1 MTFPLTT
8 RLHALLTTLEAD
20 MRRRVADDAAV
31 RAPLATD
38 HKAEFDAGHTRQD
51 FTTWL
56 GGRVTQAGVA
66 WILATVF
73 VRFLE
78 DNRLITP
85 PRFLE
90 PVGSRTN
97 APDDRWQAF
106 IRKTPTANRRDWMQ
120 SEFDNLAHNHPALAE
135 LLGRANHHLW
145 MLAPSQDG
153 VTALLDAFSE
163 RTDDGTALR
172 WSFADPELSTRFL
185 GDLYQDL
192 SDEAKKR
199 FALLQTPDFVERFI
213 LDRTLEPALD
223 TFGVQWKDEKGGF
236 RLIDPTVGS
245 GHFLLGAFPRIL
257 KRWREA
263 EPTTDIR
270 ILVQRTLDAL
280 HGTDINPFAVS
291 IARFRLLIAALKAC
305 GITHLGAAPDF
316 TMQLAAG
323 DALLLADRSAAR
335 GSGGVQLSLDP
346 TDAATLQLTS
356 TRYDAARRILGS
368 GFHAVVGNPPYIQA
382 PTDLKDAYRALYGS
396 CHREYALTCP
406 FMERF
411 VELALPA
418 QGARPAGFVGKITSN
433 SFMKREFGKKLINEF
448 FPKWDLTTVIDSSG
462 AFIPGHN
469 GGQAGGTPTV
479 ILFLRNQKPSKS
491 TVRAVLGIR
500 GEPSTPDDPSCGLVW
515 KAILEQIERPGSQ
528 SRFVSVED
536 RERHAFTTHPW
547 SLSGGGA
554 GDVKASIEAAAPA
567 TLATLSTSIGF
578 ICITKEDDFFV
589 RDWPSVLRDGLQSAV
604 RPFGVG
610 DEIRDW
616 GCARGDAVLFPYEA
630 DGRTVEVRKHQA
642 IYRTAWASKRCL
654 GERATFGGQTY
665 FEAGKAW
672 WEFGQIPF
680 DRLRT
685 PLSIAFAE
693 IATHNHFVLDRGGK
707 VFKQT
712 APVIKLKPG
721 ATEDEHLALLGVLNS
736 STALFWL
743 RQVCF
748 PKGGFV
754 DGKWQERFAF
764 NGANVEKFPLTD
776 RYAVT
781 LELVQVLDHLG
792 SEGAKAG
799 ELVGGASVVSCA
811 AFAREADARLNQQVA
826 IQEELDWLVY
836 RLYGLRGDNTLEWPD
851 LDSLP
856 PVKLGERAF
865 EIVMARKMAAGE
877 LQTTWFERHGS
888 TPITEIPSHWPAPYR
903 TLVER
908 RIKAIEDDASIG
920 LIEQPE
926 FKRRWNHE
934 PWEDT
939 WRKALTERLLDRIEA
954 MDVWRADPPAPLSVA
969 HLADLLARDAEA
981 VQIAE
986 LLTGTEAPEM
996 APFLAGLV
1004 KDEHVPCAAGARYTE
1019 SGLRKR
1025 ASWEATWELQRK
1037 EDAIDALAEAGTIT
1051 ADEAKARKKR
1061 EVGPIPVP
1069 PKYDSKDFRTAA
1081 YWQARGKLD
1090 VPKER
1095 FVSYPGAGGDKPT
1108 DLMLGWAGW
1117 DQYQQAQ
1124 ALVGLVDTL
1133 SDAGAKGDRLA
1144 PLLQGLAELL
1154 PWLSQWFGN
1163 HPEFGDLGAVYRGA
1177 WQERVQGAGLTAD
1190 AVTAWTLPK
1199 ATRGGG
1205 GGGRKRQSAGAA
1217 EARPA
1222 VSRKREIE

>member
-1 MTFPLTT
+1 MALALTT
-8 RLHALLTTLEAD
+8 RLQKLLATLEAD
-20 MRRRVADDAAV
+20 IRKRVADDDSV
-31 RAPLATD
+31 RAPLVAD
-38 HKAEFDAGHTRQD
+38 HKAEFEAGHTRQD

-120 SEFDNLAHNHPALAE
+120 SEFDDLARNHPALSE

-153 VTALLDAFSE
+153 VTALLETFSE

-172 WSFADPELSTRFL
+172 WSFADPERSTRFL

-305 GITHLGAAPDF
+305 GITHLSAAPDF

-335 GSGGVQLSLDP
+335 GTSGVQLSLDP
-346 TDAATLQLTS
+346 TEAATAIRTD
-356 TRYDAARRILGS
+356 TRYDAARRILAK
-368 GFHAVVGNPPYIQA
+368 GFHAVVGNPPYIN
-382 PTDLKDAYRALYGS
+382 PPKDLNQAYRDLYGS
-396 CHREYALTCP
+396 CSGKYALTCP

-418 QGARPAGFVGKITSN
+418 QGARPAGFIGKITSN
-433 SFMKREFGKKLINEF
+433 SFMKREFGKKLITDF
-448 FPKWDLTTVIDSSG
+448 FSKWDLTAAIDTSG
-462 AFIPGHN
+462 AYIPGHP
-469 GGQAGGTPTV
+469 TPTV
-479 ILFLRNQKPSKS
+479 ILFLRNQKPSKT

-500 GEPSTPDDPSCGLVW
+500 GEPSAPAEPARGLVW
-515 KAILEQIERPGSQ
+515 QAILGQIEAPGSQ
-528 SRFVSVED
+528 GNFVSVED
-536 RERHAFTTHPW
+536 RDRQAFATHPW
-547 SLSGGGA
+547 SMGGGGA
-554 GDVKASIEAAAPA
+554 GDVREAIEEAGERRLSSLGTVGVFGMTNADDVFLAPIHA
-567 TLATLSTSIGF
+567 FRRRALESTSFRPLVLG
-578 ICITKEDDFFV
+578 DAL
-589 RDWPSVLRDGLQSAV
+589 RDWQCSDE
-604 RPFGVG
+604 VG
-610 DEIRDW
+610 SI
-616 GCARGDAVLFPYEA
+616 FPYEGEKLGA
-630 DGRTVEVRKHQA
+630 INGLPRLARWLWPCRTALWDRQTFGKLSYKDEGRTYYEWHQV
-642 IYRTAWASKRCL
+642 TL
-654 GERATFGGQTY
+654 
-665 FEAGKAW
+665 
-672 WEFGQIPF
+672 

-707 VFKQT
+707 VFNRT

-764 NGANVEKFPLTD
+764 NGANVEKFPLAD

-781 LELVQVLDHLG
+781 LGLVQVLDQLG

-811 AFAREADARLNQQVA
+811 KFAREADARLNQQVA

-856 PVKLGERAF
+856 PVQLGERAF

-939 WRKALTERLLDRIEA
+939 WRKALTERLLDRVEA
-954 MDVWRADPPAPLSVA
+954 MDVWRADPAAPLSVA

-1004 KDEHVPCAAGARYTE
+1004 KGEHVPCAAGARYTE
-1019 SGLRKR
+1019 SGLLKRK
-1025 ASWEATWELQRK
+1025 SWEATWDLQRK
-1037 EDAIDALAEAGTIT
+1037 EDAIDALAEAGKIT

-1061 EVGPIPVP
+1061 EVGAIPVP

-1124 ALVGLVDTL
+1124 ALVGLIDTL
-1133 SDAGAKGDRLA
+1133 AEAGATGERLA

-1154 PWLSQWFGN
+1154 PWIKQWFDSHLG
-1163 HPEFGDLGAVYRGA
+1163 FDDLGDTYRAV
-1177 WQERVQGAGLTAD
+1177 WQERVEKAGLTVE

-1205 GGGRKRQSAGAA
+1205 GRKKKSTAASAAA
-1217 EARPA
+1217 EGGDDD
-1222 VSRKREIE
+1222 E

>member
-1 MTFPLTT
+1 MALALTT
-8 RLHALLTTLEAD
+8 RLQKLLATLEAD
-20 MRRRVADDAAV
+20 IRKRVADDDSV
-31 RAPLATD
+31 RAPLEAD

-56 GGRVTQAGVA
+56 GGRITQAGVA

-120 SEFDNLAHNHPALAE
+120 SEFDDLARNHPALAE

-153 VTALLDAFSE
+153 VTALLETFSE

-305 GITHLGAAPDF
+305 GIAHLSAAPDF

-323 DALLLADRSAAR
+323 DALLLERGGYAR
-335 GSGGVQLSLDP
+335 GRLNEQLSLDP
-346 TDAATLQLTS
+346 TDTDTRIS
-356 TRYDAARRILGS
+356 TDTRYDAARKILEK
-368 GFHAVVGNPPYIQA
+368 GFHAVVGNPPYIQ
-382 PTDLKDAYRALYGS
+382 PPSDLRDAYRALYGS

-418 QGARPAGFVGKITSN
+418 QGARPAGFVGKITGSQFR
-433 SFMKREFGKKLINEF
+433 SAAFGKKLVNEHF
-448 FPKWDLTTVIDSSG
+448 RRWDLTHAIDTSG
-462 AFIPGHN
+462 AAIPGHE
-469 GGQAGGTPTV
+469 TPTV
-479 ILFLRNQKPSKS
+479 ILFFRNQPPVRG

-500 GEPSTPDDPSCGLVW
+500 SEPPQERGSWQGLVW
-515 KAILEQIERPGSQ
+515 RAILDQIDRPGSQ
-528 SRFVSVED
+528 SDFVSVED
-536 RERHAFTTHPW
+536 RDRQAFATHPW

-554 GDVKASIEAAAPA
+554 GDVKAAIEAASQ
-567 TLATLSTSIGF
+567 TSLAALAASIGF
-578 ICITKEDDFFV
+578 GCITKEDDFFV
-589 RDWPSVLRDGLQSAV
+589 RTWPSVARNGLQAVV

-610 DEIRDW
+610 DELRDW
-616 GCARGDAVLFPYEA
+616 YCKDGDAVLFPYEA
-630 DGRTVEVRKHQA
+630 DGRTIELSKDQA
-642 IYRTAWASKRCL
+642 FCRTAWASKHCL
-654 GERATFGGQTY
+654 GERATFGGQSY
-665 FEAGKAW
+665 FEAGKPW

-685 PLSIAFAE
+685 PRAIAFAFL
-693 IATHNHFVLDRGGK
+693 ATHNNFVLDRGGK

-736 STALFWL
+736 STAWFLL
-743 RQVCF
+743 KDTCF
-748 PKGGFV
+748 QRGGCPE
-754 DGKWQERFAF
+754 GKWQERVNINA
-764 NGANVEKFPLTD
+764 EPLSKVMLPAEMNRCVPLAHRCD
-776 RYAVT
+776 RVGQAMG
-781 LELVQVLDHLG
+781 LAASRLQA
-792 SEGAKAG
+792 EGAPIPLKSFS
-799 ELVGGASVVSCA
+799 ESGGMNLAQAVV
-811 AFAREADARLNQQVA
+811 L
-826 IQEELDWLVY
+826 QEELDWLVY
-836 RLYGLRGDNTLEWPD
+836 RLYALRGDNALEWPD

-856 PVKLGERAF
+856 PVQLGERAF

-939 WRKALTERLLDRIEA
+939 WRKALTERLLDRVEA

-969 HLADLLARDAEA
+969 HLADLFARDAEA
-981 VQIAE
+981 VHIAE

-1019 SGLRKR
+1019 SGLLKRK
-1025 ASWEATWELQRK
+1025 SWEATWDLQRK

-1051 ADEAKARKKR
+1051 ADEAKARKTR
-1061 EVGPIPVP
+1061 EVGTIPVP

-1117 DQYQQAQ
+1117 DHYQQAQ
-1124 ALVGLVDTL
+1124 ALVGLVNAQTE
-1133 SDAGAKGDRLA
+1133 AGATADRLK

-1154 PWLSQWFGN
+1154 PWIKQWYDS
-1163 HPEFGDLGAVYRGA
+1163 HLGFDDVGETYRGV
-1177 WQERVQGAGLTAD
+1177 WRESVQRAGLTAE

-1205 GGGRKRQSAGAA
+1205 GGRNRKTADTAKA
-1217 EARPA
+1217 TARG
-1222 VSRKREIE
+1222 STEDEIE

>member
-1 MTFPLTT
+1 MALALTT

-31 RAPLATD
+31 RAPLAAD
-38 HKAEFDAGHTRQD
+38 HNAEFEAGHTRQD

-78 DNRLITP
+78 DNALITP
-85 PRFLE
+85 VRFLE

-106 IRKTPTANRRDWMQ
+106 IRRSPTANRRDWMQ
-120 SEFDNLAHNHPALAE
+120 SEFDDLARNHPALAE

-153 VTALLDAFSE
+153 VTALLEAFSE

-305 GITHLGAAPDF
+305 GITHLSAAPDF

-335 GSGGVQLSLDP
+335 GTSGVQLSLDP
-346 TDAATLQLTS
+346 TDAATLHLTS
-356 TRYDAARRILGS
+356 TRYDAARRILAK
-368 GFHAVVGNPPYIQA
+368 GFHAVVGNPPYIQ
-382 PTDLKDAYRALYGS
+382 PPEDLNQAYRELYGS
-396 CHREYALTCP
+396 CSGKYALTCP

-411 VELALPA
+411 VELALPV
-418 QGARPAGFVGKITSN
+418 QGARPAGFVGKITGSQFR
-433 SFMKREFGKKLINEF
+433 SAAFGKKLVNEYF
-448 FPKWDLTTVIDSSG
+448 KRWDLTHVIDTSG
-462 AFIPGHN
+462 AAIPGHE
-469 GGQAGGTPTV
+469 TPTV
-479 ILFLRNQKPSKS
+479 ILFFRNQAPRRG
-491 TVRAVLGIR
+491 TVRAVLGIQS
-500 GEPSTPDDPSCGLVW
+500 EPPQAEGGWRGLVW
-515 KAILEQIERPGSQ
+515 NAILDQIERPGSR
-528 SRFVSVED
+528 SAFLSVED
-536 RERHAFTTHPW
+536 RDRQAFLTHPW

-554 GDVKASIEAAAPA
+554 GDVKAAIEAGSTERVGRWAVSIGPGAILGEDDAFASPIAAPSFRA
-567 TLATLSTSIGF
+567 MPADHRRLLV
-578 ICITKEDDFFV
+578 E
-589 RDWPSVLRDGLQSAV
+589 
-604 RPFGVG
+604 G
-610 DEIRDW
+610 DQIRDW
-616 GCARGDAVLFPYEA
+616 SLRSDSVLYFPYSGSVELIRQ
-630 DGRTVEVRKHQA
+630 DRVWRGLWPLRTLL
-642 IYRTAWASKRCL
+642 WARNTFSKRTYREE
-654 GERATFGGQTY
+654 GRAY
-665 FEAGKAW
+665 
-672 WEFGQIPF
+672 WEYHQIPI
-680 DRLRT
+680 DRNRT
-685 PLSIAFAE
+685 PLSITYAF

-736 STALFWL
+736 STTWFLL
-743 RQVCF
+743 KDTCF
-748 PKGGFV
+748 QRGGCPE
-754 DGKWQERFAF
+754 GKWQERVNINAEPLSNIALPDQMGPCIPLADRCDRVGQALGAVASLLAA
-764 NGANVEKFPLTD
+764 NGEIVS
-776 RYAVT
+776 
-781 LELVQVLDHLG
+781 LE
-792 SEGAKAG
+792 
-799 ELVGGASVVSCA
+799 
-811 AFAREADARLNQQVA
+811 AFARSSAA
-826 IQEELDWLVY
+826 ILANVIALQEELDWLVY

-856 PVKLGERAF
+856 PVQLGERAF
-865 EIVMARKMAAGE
+865 EIVMARRMAAGE

-903 TLVER
+903 ALVER

-1019 SGLRKR
+1019 SGLLKRK
-1025 ASWEATWELQRK
+1025 SWEATWDLQRK
-1037 EDAIDALAEAGTIT
+1037 EDAIDALAEAGKIT

-1061 EVGPIPVP
+1061 EVGAIPVP

-1124 ALVGLVDTL
+1124 ALVGLIDMLADRGV
-1133 SDAGAKGDRLA
+1133 KGDRLA

-1154 PWLSQWFGN
+1154 PWIKQWFDSHLG
-1163 HPEFGDLGAVYRGA
+1163 FDDLGETYRAV
-1177 WQERVQGAGLTAD
+1177 WQEHVQGAGLNAE
-1190 AVTAWTLPK
+1190 AVAAWTLPK
-1199 ATRGGG
+1199 ATRGG
-1205 GGGRKRQSAGAA
+1205 RRRRRPETADEA
-1217 EARPA
+1217 ENARMDEEGM
-1222 VSRKREIE
+1222 S

>member
-1 MTFPLTT
+1 MSLQITN
-8 RLHALLTTLEAD
+8 RLHVLLAVLEAD
-20 MRRRVADDAAV
+20 IRQRVNNDASV
-31 RAPLATD
+31 RAPLVAD
-38 HKAEFDAGHTRQD
+38 HRAEFEAGYTRQD

-56 GGRVTQAGVA
+56 GGHVTQTGVA

-78 DNRLITP
+78 DNRLIS
-85 PRFLE
+85 PRFFE
-90 PVGSRTN
+90 PIGSRTN

-106 IRKTPTANRRDWMQ
+106 IHATPTANRRDWMQ
-120 SEFDNLAHNHPALAE
+120 AEFAELARHPALAE
-135 LLGRANHHLW
+135 LLGRANEHLW
-145 MLAPSQDG
+145 LLAPSEDG
-153 VTALLDAFSE
+153 VLALLATFAE
-163 RTDDGTALR
+163 RTDDGTTLR
-172 WSFADPELSTRFL
+172 WSFADAELSTRFL

-192 SDEAKKR
+192 SDDAKKR

-213 LDRTLEPALD
+213 LDRTLEPAFD

-305 GITHLGAAPDF
+305 GITHLSAAPDF
-316 TMQLAAG
+316 TMQIAAG
-323 DALLLADRSAAR
+323 DALLLADRGATR
-335 GSGGVQLSLDP
+335 GTSGVQLSLDP
-346 TDAATLQLTS
+346 TDVATSQLTS
-356 TRYDAARRILGS
+356 TRYDAARKILAK

-382 PTDLKDAYRALYGS
+382 PSDLKDAYRALYGS

-411 VELALPA
+411 VELALQA

-433 SFMKREFGKKLINEF
+433 SFMKREFGKKLISQYF
-448 FPKWDLTTVIDSSG
+448 AKWDLTAAIDTSG
-462 AFIPGHN
+462 AYIPGH
-469 GGQAGGTPTV
+469 GTPTV

-500 GEPSTPDDPSCGLVW
+500 GEPSTPDDPSQGLVW
-515 KAILEQIERPGSQ
+515 RSILDQIEKPGSQ
-528 SRFVSVED
+528 SNFVSVED
-536 RERHAFTTHPW
+536 RARDMFCAHPW

-554 GDVKASIEAAAPA
+554 GDVKAAIEEAAQTDLA
-567 TLATLSTSIGF
+567 TLATSIGF
-578 ICITKEDDFFV
+578 VCITKEDDFFV
-589 RDWPSVLRDGLQSAV
+589 RDWPSVLRDGLKAVV

-630 DGRTVEVRKHQA
+630 DGRTSGVTKNQA
-642 IYRTAWASKRCL
+642 FYRTAWTSKRCL
-654 GERATFGGQTY
+654 GERATFGGQSY
-665 FEAGKAW
+665 FEAGKPW

-707 VFKQT
+707 VFKNS

-736 STALFWL
+736 STALFYC
-743 RQVCF
+743 RQVCHD
-748 PKGGFV
+748 KGTGGIGGGIASEYWEHRFV
-754 DGKWQERFAF
+754 F
-764 NGANVEKFPLTD
+764 NATAVGLVPMPVQSAATVPHASKLDACSAKMAELTT
-776 RYAVT
+776 ALST
-781 LELVQVLDHLG
+781 
-792 SEGAKAG
+792 G
-799 ELVGGASVVSCA
+799 EMLS
-811 AFAREADARLNQQVA
+811 REAFGDRSTEILAASIAL
-826 IQEELDWLVY
+826 QEELDWLVY
-836 RLYGLRGDNTLEWPD
+836 RLYKLRDDSTLEWPS
-851 LDSLP
+851 LETLP
-856 PVKLGERAF
+856 PVQFGERAF

-888 TPITEIPSHWPAPYR
+888 TPITEVPSHWPAAYR
-903 TLVER
+903 ALVEA
-908 RIKAIEDDASIG
+908 RIHAIESDASIG
-920 LIEQPE
+920 MIEQPE

-934 PWEDT
+934 EWKDT
-939 WRKALTERLLDRIEA
+939 WRNALTERFLDKVEA
-954 MDVWRADPPAPLSVA
+954 LAVWRGDEPAPKSVA
-969 HLADLLARDAEA
+969 QLADILARDPEA
-981 VQIAE
+981 VELAE
-986 LLTGTEAPEM
+986 HLTGTEAPEM
-996 APFLAGLV
+996 APFLAGLL

-1025 ASWEATWELQRK
+1025 QSWEATWDLQRK
-1037 EDAIDALAEAGTIT
+1037 EDAIDALKEAGKLT

-1061 EVGPIPVP
+1061 EVGDIPVP
-1069 PKYDSKDFRTAA
+1069 PKYDIKDFAKTP

-1090 VPKER
+1090 VAKER
-1095 FVSYPGAGGDKPT
+1095 FISYPLAGGDNAT

-1117 DQYQQAQ
+1117 DHYQQAQ
-1124 ALVGLVDTL
+1124 AVVSLIDTHLEAGLAAERAL
-1133 SDAGAKGDRLA
+1133 

-1154 PWLSQWFGN
+1154 PWLSQWFGKD
-1163 HPEFGDLGAVYRGA
+1163 PEFGDIGVVYRGA
-1177 WQERVQGAGLTAD
+1177 WQERVQRAGVTTDAVSAWTQPKSVRGRTAGAGKKTNA
-1190 AVTAWTLPK
+1190 
-1199 ATRGGG
+1199 
-1205 GGGRKRQSAGAA
+1205 RKEKETQ
-1217 EARPA
+1217 
-1222 VSRKREIE
+1222 

>member
-1 MTFPLTT
+1 MALALTT
-8 RLHALLTTLEAD
+8 RLHALLATLESD
-20 MRRRVADDAAV
+20 IRKRVADDATV
-31 RAPLATD
+31 RAPLVAD
-38 HKAEFDAGHTRQD
+38 HNAEFEAGHTRQD

-78 DNRLITP
+78 DNKLITP
-85 PRFLE
+85 ARFLE

-120 SEFDNLAHNHPALAE
+120 SEFDDLARNHPALAE

-172 WSFADPELSTRFL
+172 WSLADPELSTRFL

-223 TFGVQWKDEKGGF
+223 TFGVDWKDDKGGF

-305 GITHLGAAPDF
+305 GITHLSAAPDF

-323 DALLLADRSAAR
+323 DALLLAER
-335 GSGGVQLSLDP
+335 GANRGTGGVQLSLDP

-356 TRYDAARRILGS
+356 ARYDAARRILKK
-368 GFHAVVGNPPYIQA
+368 GFHAVVGNPPYIQ
-382 PTDLKDAYRALYGS
+382 PPEDLNQAYRELYGS
-396 CHREYALTCP
+396 CSGKYALTCP

-418 QGARPAGFVGKITSN
+418 QGAQPAGFVGKITSN
-433 SFMKREFGKKLINEF
+433 SFMKREFGKKLITQYF
-448 FPKWDLTTVIDSSG
+448 AKWDLTAAIDTSG
-462 AFIPGHN
+462 AYIPGH
-469 GGQAGGTPTV
+469 GTPTV

-500 GEPSTPDDPSCGLVW
+500 GEPSTPDDPSRGLVW
-515 KAILEQIERPGSQ
+515 QAILGQIESPGSQ
-528 SRFVSVED
+528 SNFVSVED
-536 RERHAFTTHPW
+536 RDRQAFATHPW

-554 GDVKASIEAAAPA
+554 GDVKAAIEARAPTRLDDFA
-567 TLATLSTSIGF
+567 TEIGF
-578 ICITKEDDFFV
+578 MAITGEDDFYVGAASTLRRWAVPEANVRRFV
-589 RDWPSVLRDGLQSAV
+589 EGDQLRDWSNSAV
-604 RPFGVG
+604 
-610 DEIRDW
+610 
-616 GCARGDAVLFPYEA
+616 AAVLYPYDNDANPQAVRQIERRAWVCRTGLLERRMFQKTHVERGLEA
-630 DGRTVEVRKHQA
+630 
-642 IYRTAWASKRCL
+642 
-654 GERATFGGQTY
+654 
-665 FEAGKAW
+665 
-672 WEFGQIPF
+672 WEFAICSVSKS
-680 DRLRT
+680 RT
-685 PLSIAFAE
+685 PLSIAFAFV
-693 IATHNHFVLDRGGK
+693 ATHNHFVLDRGGK
-707 VFKQT
+707 VFKQS

-736 STALFWL
+736 STVAFWGRQVMFNKGSTVDARGARQATVAFEDFLEWSATNVGKCPVPAQRADVITISRRLDMKAADL
-743 RQVCF
+743 RQLA
-748 PKGGFV
+748 
-754 DGKWQERFAF
+754 ER
-764 NGANVEKFPLTD
+764 
-776 RYAVT
+776 
-781 LELVQVLDHLG
+781 LG
-792 SEGAKAG
+792 TSD
-799 ELVGGASVVSCA
+799 VCA
-811 AFAREADARLNQQVA
+811 ACEFSSEASAQLRGGIAL
-826 IQEELDWLVY
+826 QEELDWLVY

-856 PVKLGERAF
+856 PVQLGERAF

-877 LQTTWFERHGS
+877 LQTTWFKRHGS

-939 WRKALTERLLDRIEA
+939 WRKALIERLLDRIEA
-954 MDVWRADPPAPLSVA
+954 MDVWRAETPAPLSVA

-1004 KDEHVPCAAGARYTE
+1004 KDEHVPCVAGARYTE

-1025 ASWEATWELQRK
+1025 ASWEATWDLQRK

-1051 ADEAKARKKR
+1051 ADDAKARKQR
-1061 EVGPIPVP
+1061 EVGAIPVP

-1108 DLMLGWAGW
+1108 QLMLGWAGW

-1124 ALVGLVDTL
+1124 ALVGLIDTL
-1133 SDAGAKGDRLA
+1133 SDAGVKGDRLA

-1163 HPEFGDLGAVYRGA
+1163 DPEFGDLGAVYRGA

-1205 GGGRKRQSAGAA
+1205 GRKKKSTAASAAA
-1217 EARPA
+1217 EG
-1222 VSRKREIE
+1222 EDDGE

>member
-1 MTFPLTT
+1 MAFALTG
-8 RLHALLTTLEAD
+8 RLHTLLVALESD
-20 MRRRVADDAAV
+20 IRRRVENDASV
-31 RAPLATD
+31 RAPLVD
-38 HKAEFDAGHTRQD
+38 EHKVEYASGMTRQD
-51 FTTWL
+51 FATWL

-78 DNRLITP
+78 DNTLITP
-85 PRFLE
+85 ARFLE

-120 SEFDNLAHNHPALAE
+120 SEFDDLVNKHPALSE
-135 LLGRANHHLW
+135 LLGRGNHHLW

-153 VTALLDAFSE
+153 VTALLEAFSE

-172 WSFADPELSTRFL
+172 WSLADPQLSTRFL

-199 FALLQTPDFVERFI
+199 FALRQTPDFVERFI

-223 TFGVQWKDEKGGF
+223 TFGVEWKDEKGGF

-270 ILVQRTLDAL
+270 IVVQRTLDAL
-280 HGTDINPFAVS
+280 HGTDINQFAVS

-305 GITHLGAAPDF
+305 SITHLSAAPAF
-316 TMQLAAG
+316 AMQLAAG

-335 GSGGVQLSLDP
+335 GTSGVQLSLDP

-356 TRYDAARRILGS
+356 TRYDAARRILAK
-368 GFHAVVGNPPYIQA
+368 GFHAVVGNPPYIQ
-382 PTDLKDAYRALYGS
+382 PPEDLNQAYRELYGS
-396 CHREYALTCP
+396 CSGKYALTCP

-411 VELALPA
+411 VELALAA
-418 QGARPAGFVGKITSN
+418 QGSRPAGFVGKITSN
-433 SFMKREFGKKLINEF
+433 SFMKREFGKKLITQYF
-448 FPKWDLTTVIDSSG
+448 AKWDLTASIDTSG
-462 AFIPGHN
+462 AYIPGHR
-469 GGQAGGTPTV
+469 TPTV

-500 GEPSTPDDPSCGLVW
+500 GGPSTQDDPSRGLVW
-515 KAILEQIERPGSQ
+515 QAILDQIEKPGSQ
-528 SRFVSVED
+528 SNFVSVED
-536 RERHAFTTHPW
+536 RDRQAFATHPW

-554 GDVKASIEAAAPA
+554 GEVKAAIEARAPTRLDDFA
-567 TLATLSTSIGF
+567 TEIGF
-578 ICITKEDDFFV
+578 MAITGEDDFYVGAASTLRRWAVPEANVRRFV
-589 RDWPSVLRDGLQSAV
+589 EGDQLRDWSNSAV
-604 RPFGVG
+604 
-610 DEIRDW
+610 
-616 GCARGDAVLFPYEA
+616 AAVLYPYDHDANPQAVRQIERRAWVCRTGLLERRMFQKTHVERGLEA
-630 DGRTVEVRKHQA
+630 
-642 IYRTAWASKRCL
+642 
-654 GERATFGGQTY
+654 
-665 FEAGKAW
+665 
-672 WEFGQIPF
+672 WEFAICSVSKS
-680 DRLRT
+680 RT
-685 PLSIAFAE
+685 PLSIAFAFV
-693 IATHNHFVLDRGGK
+693 ATHNHFVLDRGGK
-707 VFKQT
+707 VFKQS

-736 STALFWL
+736 STVAFWG
-743 RQVCF
+743 RQVFF
-748 PKGGFV
+748 PKGGFS
-754 DGKWQERFAF
+754 DGKWEERLEWDGTKMQRCPLPDSLEEVLRLSNLIDGQGSDGSHAI
-764 NGANVEKFPLTD
+764 GALRQGPVADLAGFEWGCASRLT
-776 RYAVT
+776 RM
-781 LELVQVLDHLG
+781 
-792 SEGAKAG
+792 
-799 ELVGGASVVSCA
+799 
-811 AFAREADARLNQQVA
+811 VA
-826 IQEELDWLVY
+826 LQEELDWLVY
-836 RLYGLRGDNTLEWPD
+836 RLYALRGDNTLECPD

-856 PVKLGERAF
+856 PVQLGERAF

-877 LQTTWFERHGS
+877 LQTTWFKRHGS

-939 WRKALTERLLDRIEA
+939 WRKALTERLLDRVEA
-954 MDVWRADPPAPLSVA
+954 MDVWRAEPPAPLSVA

-1025 ASWEATWELQRK
+1025 ASWEATWDLQRK
-1037 EDAIDALAEAGTIT
+1037 EDAIDALAEAGKIT
-1051 ADEAKARKKR
+1051 ADEAKARKTR
-1061 EVGPIPVP
+1061 EVGAIPVP
-1069 PKYDSKDFRTAA
+1069 PKYDSRDFRTAA

-1095 FVSYPGAGGDKPT
+1095 FVSYPGAGGDKPS

-1117 DQYQQAQ
+1117 DQFQQAQ
-1124 ALVGLVDTL
+1124 ALVRLIDTL
-1133 SDAGAKGDRLA
+1133 IDVGAKGDRLA

-1154 PWLSQWFGN
+1154 PWLSQWFGH
-1163 HPEFGDLGAVYRGA
+1163 HPEFGDIGAVYRGA
-1177 WQERVQGAGLTAD
+1177 WQERVQRVGLTAD
-1190 AVTAWTLPK
+1190 AVMVWTLPK

-1205 GGGRKRQSAGAA
+1205 GRKKRSTAASAAA
-1217 EARPA
+1217 EG
-1222 VSRKREIE
+1222 EDE

>member
-1 MTFPLTT
+1 MALALTT
-8 RLHALLTTLEAD
+8 RLHALLATLESD
-20 MRRRVADDAAV
+20 IRKRVADDDSV
-31 RAPLATD
+31 RAPLVAD
-38 HKAEFDAGHTRQD
+38 HKAEFEAGHTRQD

-78 DNRLITP
+78 DNKLITP

-106 IRKTPTANRRDWMQ
+106 IRKTLTANRRDWMQ
-120 SEFDNLAHNHPALAE
+120 SEFDDLARNHPALAE

-153 VTALLDAFSE
+153 VTALIEAFSE

-305 GITHLGAAPDF
+305 GITHLSAAPDF

-323 DALLLADRSAAR
+323 DALLLAER
-335 GSGGVQLSLDP
+335 GANRGTSGVQLSLDP
-346 TDAATLQLTS
+346 AEAATAIRTD
-356 TRYDAARRILGS
+356 TRYDAARRILAK
-368 GFHAVVGNPPYIQA
+368 GFHAVVGNPPYIQP
-382 PTDLKDAYRALYGS
+382 PTDLRDAYRALYGS

-411 VELALPA
+411 VELALAA
-418 QGARPAGFVGKITSN
+418 QGSRPAGFVGKITSN
-433 SFMKREFGKKLINEF
+433 SFMKREFGKKLITQYF
-448 FPKWDLTTVIDSSG
+448 AKWDLTAAIDTSG
-462 AFIPGHN
+462 AYIPGH
-469 GGQAGGTPTV
+469 GTPTV
-479 ILFLRNQKPSKS
+479 ILFFRNQKPSKT
-491 TVRAVLGIR
+491 TVRAILGIR
-500 GEPSTPDDPSCGLVW
+500 GEPSTPDDPSRGLVW
-515 KAILEQIERPGSQ
+515 QAILEQIDKPGSQ
-528 SRFVSVED
+528 SSFVSVED
-536 RERHAFTTHPW
+536 RERQAFAVHPW

-554 GDVKASIEAAAPA
+554 GDVKAAIEIASKDCISA
-567 TLATLSTSIGF
+567 LASEIG
-578 ICITKEDDFFV
+578 CTAITGEDDAYMNG
-589 RDWPSVLRDGLQSAV
+589 PSLWIAQSPLRTARLVEGTQ
-604 RPFGVG
+604 
-610 DEIRDW
+610 IRDW
-616 GCARGDAVLFPYEA
+616 FVAGFEPFTFPADDRFEPLLGGLEA
-630 DGRTVEVRKHQA
+630 QRL
-642 IYRTAWASKRCL
+642 WASKRSL
-654 GERATFGGQTY
+654 SVRKKFGIAMPDRGLY
-665 FEAGKAW
+665 W
-672 WEFGQIPF
+672 WEWREVYPSK
-680 DRLRT
+680 LLN

-736 STALFWL
+736 STICFWL
-743 RQVCF
+743 QQVCHN
-748 PKGGFV
+748 KGGP
-754 DGKWQERFAF
+754 G
-764 NGANVEKFPLTD
+764 
-776 RYAVT
+776 
-781 LELVQVLDHLG
+781 
-792 SEGAKAG
+792 
-799 ELVGGASVVSCA
+799 GGASKDEKWHDFYAMTSTNIGKVPVPGGFERTLPIAKQLDRLAQDRSAMVDALRSGTVSA
-811 AFAREADARLNQQVA
+811 LPAFQSAMDEFHDQMVFL
-826 IQEELDWLVY
+826 QEELDWLVY
-836 RLYGLRGDNTLEWPD
+836 ELFGLVSEVATVSATDHDLLRLRPGH
-851 LDSLP
+851 
-856 PVKLGERAF
+856 RAF
-865 EIVMARKMAAGE
+865 ELALARRLREGE
-877 LQTTWFERHGS
+877 CSSEWFEWFS
-888 TPITEIPSHWPAPYR
+888 IEPICQPVSDWPPSYRDRVSRRLALIEEVPALR
-903 TLVER
+903 L
-908 RIKAIEDDASIG
+908 
-920 LIEQPE
+920 LEQPE
-926 FKRRWNHE
+926 FKRRWE
-934 PWEDT
+934 IDPPVRDV

-954 MDVWRADPPAPLSVA
+954 LDVWRAETSAPVSVA

-1019 SGLRKR
+1019 SGLLKRK
-1025 ASWEATWELQRK
+1025 SWEATWDLQRK
-1037 EDAIDALAEAGTIT
+1037 EDAIDALAEAGGIT
-1051 ADEAKARKKR
+1051 ADEAKVRKKR
-1061 EVGPIPVP
+1061 EVGAIPVP

-1081 YWQARGKLD
+1081 FWQARGKLD

-1095 FVSYPGAGGDKPT
+1095 FVSYPGASGDKPT

-1117 DQYQQAQ
+1117 DHYQQAQ
-1124 ALVGLVDTL
+1124 ALVGLVNAQTE
-1133 SDAGAKGDRLA
+1133 AGATGDRLT

-1154 PWLSQWFGN
+1154 PWIKQWYDSHLGFD
-1163 HPEFGDLGAVYRGA
+1163 DLGETYRGV
-1177 WQERVQGAGLTAD
+1177 WRESVQRAGLTAE
-1190 AVTAWTLPK
+1190 AVTTWTLPK

-1205 GGGRKRQSAGAA
+1205 GAGRKRKTA
-1217 EARPA
+1217 ETAKATVRG
-1222 VSRKREIE
+1222 STEDEIE